1 VLALINE
8 AGLRMNR
15 PILPLEDIR
24 VLDLTHF
31 VNGPYATMLLG
42 HMGAEVI
49 KVESPKWGDGMR
61 PGYRRS
67 AEQPIGLAFALMN
80 SNKRSITLNLKSDEG
95 RDIFKRLVR
104 RADVVVENYE
114 AGTMERMGL
123 SYEVLH
129 EANPRIVYANSTG
142 YGHTGP
148 NRNLPAFD
156 PIVQAMTGV
165 MAVTGRPEDPPLK
178 AGAIMADVL
187 GATHLCAGILGAIR
201 QRDRTGEGL
210 MVEISMQEAVL
221 PSMVSHISAYY
232 GMGLRQLR
240 EGNRGS
246 GGVVTPANAYPASD
260 GWVVILA
267 ADNHRWRKL
276 CLVMG
281 RSELGED
288 PRYAK
293 LSRRSK
299 LRDEIDAIIGEWT
312 RTRTRSELMELL
324 NANDI
329 ICGVVKE
336 LPEVMTDPH
345 LIERG
350 ALQQLDHPQL
360 GPITIFTSPLRFN
373 GEPSRPRSPSPVLGA
388 DNEQVYCGELG
399 ISTEEFASLRNR
411 KII

>member
-1 VLALINE
+1 
-8 AGLRMNR
+8 MNR
-15 PILPLEDIR
+15 PILPLADIR

-42 HMGAEVI
+42 YMGAEVV

-67 AEQPIGLAFALMN
+67 AQQPIGLAFALMN
-80 SNKRSITLNLKSDEG
+80 SNKRSVTLNLKSDEG
-95 RDIFKRLVR
+95 CRIFKRMVQK
-104 RADVVVENYE
+104 ADVVVENYE

-123 SYEVLH
+123 SYEVLRGV
-129 EANPRIVYANSTG
+129 NPRIIYASSTG
-142 YGHTGP
+142 YGQSGP

-246 GGVVTPANAYPASD
+246 GGVITPANAYPASD

-276 CLVMG
+276 CQIMG
-281 RSELGED
+281 RPEVAED
-288 PRYAK
+288 SRFAK
-293 LSRRSK
+293 LSGRSK
-299 LRDEIDAIIGEWT
+299 HRDEIDLLIGEWT
-312 RTRTRSELMELL
+312 STKTRSDLMELL
-324 NANDI
+324 NSNDI

-345 LIERG
+345 LLERG
-350 ALQQLDHPQL
+350 ALQQLEHPQL

-373 GEPSRPRSPSPVLGA
+373 GEPSRPRSPSPMLGA
-388 DNEQVYCGELG
+388 DNEQVYCKELG
-399 ISTEEFASLRNR
+399 LNAEEFASLRER

>member
-1 VLALINE
+1 
-8 AGLRMNR
+8 MNQ
-15 PILPLEDIR
+15 PILPLQDIR

-67 AEQPIGLAFALMN
+67 ADQPIGLAFALMN
-80 SNKRSITLNLKSDEG
+80 ANKRSITLNLKSEEG
-95 RDIFKRLVR
+95 GAIFKRLVR
-104 RADVVVENYE
+104 TADLVVENYA

-123 SYEVLH
+123 SYEVLR
-129 EANPRIVYANSTG
+129 EVNPRIIYASSTG
-142 YGHTGP
+142 YGQTGP

-201 QRDRTGEGL
+201 QRDRSGEGL

-246 GGVVTPANAYPASD
+246 GGVITPANAYPASD

-276 CLVMG
+276 CSIMG
-281 RSELGED
+281 RPELGED
-288 PRYAK
+288 ARFAK
-293 LSRRSK
+293 LSGRSSH
-299 LRDEIDAIIGEWT
+299 RDEIDGIIGEWT
-312 RTRTRSELMELL
+312 GARTRSELMELL

-329 ICGVVKE
+329 ICGIVKE

-345 LIERG
+345 LLERG
-350 ALQQLDHPQL
+350 ALQEFVHPQL

-373 GEPSRPRSPSPVLGA
+373 GEPSRPRSASPALGA
-388 DNEQVYCGELG
+388 DNEQIYCSELG
-399 ISTEEFASLRNR
+399 ISAEALVSLRER

>member
-1 VLALINE
+1 
-8 AGLRMNR
+8 MNR

-67 AEQPIGLAFALMN
+67 KEQPVGLAFALMN
-80 SNKRSITLNLKSDEG
+80 SNKRSVTLNLKSVEG
-95 RDIFKRLVR
+95 QEIFQRLVPT
-104 RADVVVENYE
+104 ADVVVENYE

-123 SYEVLH
+123 GYEVLH
-129 EANPRIVYANSTG
+129 RLNPRIIYATSTG
-142 YGHTGP
+142 YGQTGP
-148 NRNLPAFD
+148 HSNLPAFD

-201 QRDRTGEGL
+201 QRDRTGKGL
-210 MVEISMQEAVL
+210 MIEISMQEAVL

-260 GWVVILA
+260 GWVMILA
-267 ADNHRWRKL
+267 ADNQRWCKL
-276 CLVMG
+276 CVLMG
-281 RSELGED
+281 RADLSED
-288 PRYAK
+288 SRYLK
-293 LSRRSK
+293 LSGRSRH
-299 LRDEIDAIIGEWT
+299 RDEIDAIIGQWT
-312 RTRTRSELMELL
+312 RSKTRDELMELL

-345 LIERG
+345 LLQRG
-350 ALQQLDHPQL
+350 ALQQIEHPQL
-360 GPITIFTSPLRFN
+360 GPITVFTSPMRFN
-373 GEPSRPRSPSPVLGA
+373 GEPSIPRSPSPTLGA
-388 DNEQVYCGELG
+388 DNEQIYCGELG
-399 ISTEEFASLRNR
+399 ISAEDFATLRER

>member
-1 VLALINE
+1 
-8 AGLRMNR
+8 MNR
-15 PILPLEDIR
+15 PILPLEDIH

-104 RADVVVENYE
+104 SSDVVVENYE

-123 SYEVLH
+123 GYEILH
-129 EANPRIVYANSTG
+129 EVNPRIIYANSTG
-142 YGHTGP
+142 YGQTGP

-210 MVEISMQEAVL
+210 MIEISMQEAVL

-276 CLVMG
+276 CLIME
-281 RSELGED
+281 RPELGED
-288 PRYAK
+288 SRYAK
-293 LSRRSK
+293 LSGRSRH
-299 LRDEIDAIIGEWT
+299 RDEIDAIIGKWT
-312 RTRTRSELMELL
+312 STRTRSELMELL
-324 NANDI
+324 NSNDI
-329 ICGVVKE
+329 ICGIVKE

-345 LIERG
+345 LLQRG
-350 ALQQLDHPQL
+350 ALQPIDHPQL

-373 GEPSRPRSPSPVLGA
+373 GEPSRPRSPSPMLGA
-388 DNEQVYCGELG
+388 DNEQVYRGELG
-399 ISTEEFASLRNR
+399 FSAEEFASLRER

>member
-1 VLALINE
+1 
-8 AGLRMNR
+8 MNR
-15 PILPLEDIR
+15 EILPLQDIR

-42 HMGAEVI
+42 YMGAEVI
-49 KVESPKWGDGMR
+49 KIESPKWGDGMR
-61 PGYRRS
+61 PAYRRS

-95 RDIFKRLVR
+95 REIFKEMIRK
-104 RADVVVENYE
+104 ADVVVENYE

-123 SYEVLH
+123 SYEVLRGL
-129 EANPRIVYANSTG
+129 NPRVIYASSTG
-142 YGHTGP
+142 YGQSGP
-148 NRNLPAFD
+148 NRSLPAFD

-165 MAVTGRPEDPPLK
+165 MAVTGRPDDPPLK

-210 MVEISMQEAVL
+210 IVEISMQEAVL

-246 GGVVTPANAYPASD
+246 GGVITPANAYPAAD

-267 ADNHRWRKL
+267 ADNDRWRKL
-276 CLVMG
+276 CQIMG
-281 RSELGED
+281 RPELGED
-288 PRYAK
+288 SRYSK
-293 LSRRSK
+293 LSGRSRH
-299 LRDEIDAIIGEWT
+299 RDEIDLLIGEWT
-312 RTRTRSELMELL
+312 RTKTRAELMEML
-324 NANDI
+324 NSKDI

-336 LPEVMTDPH
+336 LQEVMTDPH
-345 LIERG
+345 LLQRG
-350 ALQQLDHPQL
+350 ALQQLEHPQL
-360 GPITIFTSPLRFN
+360 GPITIFTSPVRFN

-388 DNEQVYCGELG
+388 DNEHVYCGELG
-399 ISTEEFASLRNR
+399 FGAEELASLRER

>member
-1 VLALINE
+1 
-8 AGLRMNR
+8 MNR

-42 HMGAEVI
+42 YMGAEVT

-95 RDIFKRLVR
+95 RDIFKRLVQK
-104 RADVVVENYE
+104 ADVVVENYE

-123 SYEVLH
+123 SYEVLRGV
-129 EANPRIVYANSTG
+129 NPRIIYANSTG
-142 YGHTGP
+142 YGQTGP

-276 CLVMG
+276 CRLMG
-281 RSELGED
+281 QPELGED
-288 PRYAK
+288 SRYAK
-293 LSRRSK
+293 LSGRSRH
-299 LRDEIDAIIGEWT
+299 RDQIDAIIGEWT
-312 RTRTRSELMELL
+312 SSRTRSELMELL

-329 ICGVVKE
+329 ICGIVKE

-345 LIERG
+345 LLQRG
-350 ALQQLDHPQL
+350 ALQQLEHPQL

-373 GEPSRPRSPSPVLGA
+373 GEPSRPRSPSPMLGA
-388 DNEQVYCGELG
+388 DNERVYCRELG
-399 ISTEEFASLRNR
+399 LSAEEFAALRER

>member
-1 VLALINE
+1 
-8 AGLRMNR
+8 MNR
-15 PILPLEDIR
+15 SILPLEDIR

-67 AEQPIGLAFALMN
+67 KEQPVGLAFALMN
-80 SNKRSITLNLKSDEG
+80 SNKRSVTLNLKSDEG
-95 RDIFKRLVR
+95 RDLFQCLVR
-104 RADVVVENYE
+104 NADVVVENYE

-123 SYEVLH
+123 GYEILH
-129 EANPRIVYANSTG
+129 QVNPRIIYANSTG
-142 YGHTGP
+142 YGQTGP
-148 NRNLPAFD
+148 NSKLPAFD

-165 MAVTGRPEDPPLK
+165 MAVTGRPDDPPLK

-210 MVEISMQEAVL
+210 MIEISMQEAVL

-260 GWVVILA
+260 GWVMILA
-267 ADNHRWRKL
+267 ADNERWRKL
-276 CLVMG
+276 CRIMG
-281 RSELGED
+281 REDLSED
-288 PRYAK
+288 ARYAK
-293 LSRRSK
+293 LSGRSRH
-299 LRDEIDAIIGEWT
+299 RDEIDAIIGQWT
-312 RTRTRSELMELL
+312 SARPRSELMELL

-345 LIERG
+345 LLQRG
-350 ALQQLDHPQL
+350 ALQQVEHPQL

-373 GEPSRPRSPSPVLGA
+373 GEPSRPRSASPMLGA
-388 DNEQVYCGELG
+388 DNEQIYCGELG
-399 ISTEEFASLRNR
+399 ISHEEFAALRER

>member
-1 VLALINE
+1 
-8 AGLRMNR
+8 MNR

-80 SNKRSITLNLKSDEG
+80 SNKRSITLNLKTDEG

-104 RADVVVENYE
+104 RFDVVVENYE

-123 SYEVLH
+123 GYEVLR
-129 EANPRIVYANSTG
+129 EVNPRIIYANSTG
-142 YGHTGP
+142 YGQTGS

-210 MVEISMQEAVL
+210 MIEISMQEAVL
-221 PSMVSHISAYY
+221 PAMVSHISAYY

-246 GGVVTPANAYPASD
+246 GGVITPANAYPASD

-276 CLVMG
+276 CSIMG
-281 RSELGED
+281 RPELGED
-288 PRYAK
+288 SRYAK
-293 LSRRSK
+293 LSGRSRH
-299 LRDEIDAIIGEWT
+299 RDEIDALIGEWT
-312 RTRTRSELMELL
+312 SPRTRSQLMALL

-345 LIERG
+345 LLQRG
-350 ALQQLDHPQL
+350 ALQSIEHPQL
-360 GPITIFTSPLRFN
+360 GPITVFTSPLRFN
-373 GEPSRPRSPSPVLGA
+373 GEPSRPRSPSPMLGA
-388 DNEQVYCGELG
+388 DNEQIYCGELG
-399 ISTEEFASLRNR
+399 FSTEEFASLRER